1 MDAISEASFQTCT
14 RKPKSPKACKWFD
27 KDTKS
32 ALNQMRKDRQ
42 RARVYPSPHNIL
54 RSQTSNKQYK
64 YQIKRAK
71 RSHAMAYAS
80 TVNATTDLWALNKWY
95 RGIRKSI
102 MPALKR
108 KDSSWASDS
117 KSKAD
122 LLCKTWFPNMHSSV
136 IIPFTTYPTP
146 RPFLPIT
153 DEEIRLAFKN
163 LSNTSAPGISGL
175 GYKVLKWAFE
185 ADTNYETDNALKN
198 IFSYLLKR
206 SIELGFHHPRWKTS
220 LVVAIPKPGKK
231 DYIFAFAC
239 RTSLAMWI
247 EQMYVYIEARYMSGA
262 GS

>member
-1 MDAISEASFQTCT
+1 MC
-14 RKPKSPKACKWFD
+14 
-27 KDTKS
+27 
-32 ALNQMRKDRQ
+32 KDRQ
-42 RARVYPSPHNIL
+42 RARIYPSPHNIL
-54 RSQTSNKQYK
+54 RAQTSNKQYK

-95 RGIRKSI
+95 RGIHKSV

-122 LLCKTWFPNMHSSV
+122 LLCKTWFPNMHSRV
-136 IIPFTTYPTP
+136 NIPFTIYPTP

-185 ADTNYETDNALKN
+185 ADTNYCQGHSSLDAPSELNPPQRIPSPLFVAL
-198 IFSYLLKR
+198 
-206 SIELGFHHPRWKTS
+206 
-220 LVVAIPKPGKK
+220 LVPQAEG
-231 DYIFAFAC
+231 
-239 RTSLAMWI
+239 
-247 EQMYVYIEARYMSGA
+247 
-262 GS
+262 